1 MKESRYFPHD
11 IGARNDPK
19 LLRLQMEMK
28 GQGLA
33 IWWCLVEMLWENGGY
48 LPYDPRTLSFTLR
61 WAKPNE
67 IERVLNDFG
76 LFLNDGERFW
86 SKSALERIEASQ
98 SRVESAR
105 RAGKASG
112 ARRSGI
118 DPEQPLNGNATDVER
133 PLNDR
138 STISKEVSKEINK
151 ENISIKEKTTPLNG
165 PFNASRL
172 DTHTILEIFFFDLN
186 APQPAAEVQRFIDHY
201 TARGWR
207 LGDGNPVVDF
217 AAAARL
223 WKPERQVKRFPQL
236 FLRWYR
242 QLYDAAGRPAEMLS
256 GLVEGERKDGRAM
269 LRFASR
275 DMAVRMRDALS
286 GLDPLKGVTVDWKF
300 NV

>member
-86 SKSALERIEASQ
+86 SKSALERIEVSQ

-112 ARRSGI
+112 ACRSGI
-118 DPEQPLNGNATDVER
+118 DPERPLNGNATDVER

-138 STISKEVSKEINK
+138 STINKEINK
-151 ENISIKEKTTPLNG
+151 EIKEKTTPLNG

-207 LGDGNPVVDF
+207 LGDGNPVADP

-242 QLYDAAGRPAEMLS
+242 QLYDAARRPAEMLS
-256 GLVEGERKDGRAM
+256 GLVDGERKDGRAM
-269 LRFASR
+269 LRYASR

>member
-33 IWWCLVEMLWENGGY
+33 IFWCLVEMLWENGGY

-86 SKSALERIEASQ
+86 SKSALERIEVNQ

-118 DPEQPLNGNATDVER
+118 TPERPLNGNATDVER
-133 PLNDR
+133 SLNGC
-138 STISKEVSKEINK
+138 STINKEINK
-151 ENISIKEKTTPLNG
+151 EIKKE
-165 PFNASRL
+165 
-172 DTHTILEIFFFDLN
+172 
-186 APQPAAEVQRFIDHY
+186 
-201 TARGWR
+201 
-207 LGDGNPVVDF
+207 
-217 AAAARL
+217 
-223 WKPERQVKRFPQL
+223 
-236 FLRWYR
+236 
-242 QLYDAAGRPAEMLS
+242 
-256 GLVEGERKDGRAM
+256 
-269 LRFASR
+269 
-275 DMAVRMRDALS
+275 
-286 GLDPLKGVTVDWKF
+286 
-300 NV
+300 

>member
-61 WAKPNE
+61 WAKANE

-76 LFLNDGERFW
+76 LFMNDGERFW
-86 SKSALERIEASQ
+86 SKSALERIEVSQ

-105 RAGKASG
+105 RAGKVSG

-118 DPEQPLNGNATDVER
+118 DPEQALNGNATVVER
-133 PLNDR
+133 PLNGR
-138 STISKEVSKEINK
+138 STINKEIKEINK
-151 ENISIKEKTTPLNG
+151 ENIFIKEKPAPLNG
-165 PFNASRL
+165 SFNAPDL
-172 DTHTILEIFFFDLN
+172 DTHTLLEIFFFDLN
-186 APQPAAEVQRFIDHY
+186 TPRPAAEVQRFTDHY

-207 LGDGNPVVDF
+207 LGDGNPIADP

-223 WKPERQVKRFPQL
+223 WKPELQHKRFPQA

-242 QLYDAAGRPAEMLS
+242 SLYEAAGSPEEMIT
-256 GLVEGERKDGRAM
+256 GLVDGERKDGRAV
-269 LRFASR
+269 LRYASR

-286 GLDPLKGVTVDWKF
+286 GLDPLKGVDVDWQF